1 MQLHSYG
8 IYLNS
13 SIFKNFKSV
22 YVQAARLARYCL
34 LSRGVA
40 QGFADHGLLAATQG
54 CEHE

>member
-13 SIFKNFKSV
+13 SIFKNFKYV